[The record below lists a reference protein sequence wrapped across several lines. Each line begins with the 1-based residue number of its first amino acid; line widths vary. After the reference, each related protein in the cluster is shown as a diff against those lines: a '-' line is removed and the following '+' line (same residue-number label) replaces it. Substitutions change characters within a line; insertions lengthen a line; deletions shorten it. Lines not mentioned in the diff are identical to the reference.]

1 MCRQGVKDLLTSLQD
16 HRFSIQHVFH
26 CYSHVLDH
34 RSFDITYISDLF
46 KKTSICSNKYSD
58 KITNVSLLVKFDVG
72 YYKIRKIYLLRFKLE
87 LMLYLLVIIIV
98 FMQVFSNNAMC

>member
-46 KKTSICSNKYSD
+46 KKHVFVQINTAIK
-58 KITNVSLLVKFDVG
+58 LLMF
-72 YYKIRKIYLLRFKLE
+72 LFWLN
-87 LMLYLLVIIIV
+87 LMLDIIKYVKYIYGV
-98 FMQVFSNNAMC
+98 SS